1 MHMNKKK
8 SLYEAPTIDIL
19 EVQFEESVL
28 TGSNNY
34 GAEGAAGNEI
44 EDGYVYE
51 L

>member
-1 MHMNKKK
+1 MNKIK

-28 TGSNNY
+28 TVSNQNNTINYATIDEWGS
-34 GAEGAAGNEI
+34 
-44 EDGYVYE
+44 E